1 MSLYTTKSYLNNQRV
16 IAYLEQ
22 FKYVEDNDVVLEFG
36 KGAGIFMFLASRIA
50 KYYCVDVDYRTN
62 PDYIGDVS
70 DKKQCAKLIGLG
82 CNKIFCCQVLE
93 HLPLELSMRGLE
105 NLLSINAEKVCI
117 SLPDNRRYIR
127 MNIELPIVR
136 LKKVFSIPFTGK
148 KITIDFHAQHFWEIY
163 SKNFK
168 QLKQMIKKIAGDRGY
183 KLSSEYRLFERPY
196 QHFFIFERSDL

>member
-1 MSLYTTKSYLNNQRV
+1 
-16 IAYLEQ
+16 LEQ

-36 KGAGIFMFLASRIA
+36 KGAGIFMYLASRIA
-50 KYYCVDVDYRTN
+50 KYYCVDVDCKTN

-70 DKKQCAKLIGLG
+70 DERQVAKFMELG

-93 HLPLELSMRGLE
+93 HLPLEKSIRGLE

-117 SLPDNRRYIR
+117 SLPDNRRYVRI
-127 MNIELPIVR
+127 NIELPKVR

-148 KITIDFHAQHFWEIY
+148 KITIDVHAQHFWEIY

-168 QLKQMIKKIAGDRGY
+168 QLKQMIKKIASDKGY
-183 KLSSEYRLFERPY
+183 KLSSDYRLLERPY
-196 QHFFIFERSDL
+196 QHFFIFERNGL